1 MMDKQIKERQRNLHN
16 EGSLMKVSH
25 KIALFASTIVVLAF
39 SVFSWVQYYSVKD
52 ALYESTATN
61 TAESTKALGEQITNW
76 LNGKLALID
85 MMAETINEDFSAE
98 TIQNTFNTPLLKREF
113 ILIFGGLDTD
123 GERITN
129 DPSWNPQGWDARKR
143 PWYPYAR
150 SHQRAVLTD
159 PYPDAATKE
168 ILISAVAN
176 IYDKGEF
183 KGAFGGDLSLKT
195 VSEAVNT
202 LNFHG
207 TGYAFLVSADG
218 NIISHPDA
226 ELNGKSLNE
235 FFTAGVPR
243 FSEELQELT
252 VDGREVFTSYYKL
265 NGLYGSEWYVGVVLD
280 KAKVMAE
287 ASSMGWAALIGTL
300 ISALLTC
307 VAIYLAVSRA
317 LQPLQTLK
325 DSLHEINSGE
335 GDLTKRLDVTSKD
348 EFGQL
353 SEEFNRFL
361 AYLQELVGQVK
372 NISVDVRAN
381 TDMTAASAEVASGQ
395 LQQQLFE
402 LDQLATAMHEMSATA
417 QDVAANAQRTAASSQ
432 EVDEATHTGVEVVS
446 QTTTSIEGLA
456 RDMETV
462 VGTINDLSSY
472 SDNIASILTT
482 ITDIADQTN
491 LLALNA
497 AIEAARAGDL
507 GRGFAVVAD
516 EVRALASRTQQ
527 STEEI
532 KDMIQQLQAGVKN
545 AEVVILKGRDRAN
558 ETQAMAAEADG
569 VLGSIRESIQDINQ
583 MTLQIATAA
592 EEQSATAEEINRNT
606 ANIRDISG
614 NVSDQ
619 ARDQE
624 SNCNAM
630 VQLTSQQD
638 SALSK
643 FKV

>member
-1 MMDKQIKERQRNLHN
+1 
-16 EGSLMKVSH
+16 MKVSH
-25 KIALFASTIVVLAF
+25 KIALFASIIVVLAF
-39 SVFSWVQYYSVKD
+39 SIFSWVQYHSVRD
-52 ALYESTATN
+52 ALYEKTATG
-61 TAESTKALGEQITNW
+61 TAEATQALGQQITNW

-85 MMAETINEDFSAE
+85 MMAETIDDDFSE
-98 TIQNTFNTPLLKREF
+98 SGIQSTFNTPLLKREF

-150 SHQRAVLTD
+150 SHKRAVLTD

-176 IYDKGEF
+176 LYDKGQF
-183 KGAFGGDLSLKT
+183 KGAFGGDLSLKA
-195 VSEAVNT
+195 VSDAVNT
-202 LNFHG
+202 LNFQG

-218 NIISHPDA
+218 NIISHPNG
-226 ELNGKSLNE
+226 ELNGKGQGEL
-235 FFTAGVPR
+235 FTAGVPK
-243 FSEELQELT
+243 FSEDLQEAQVGGQT
-252 VDGREVFTSYYKL
+252 VFTSYYKL
-265 NGLYGSEWYVGVVLD
+265 SGLYGSEWYLGVVLD

-287 ASSMGWAALIGTL
+287 ANAFGWAALIGTL
-300 ISALLTC
+300 ISALLTS
-307 VAIYLAVSRA
+307 VAIYLAVSRTLYPLQA
-317 LQPLQTLK
+317 LQASLQ
-325 DSLHEINSGE
+325 EINSGE
-335 GDLTKRLDVTSKD
+335 GDLTKRLEVTTKD
-348 EFGQL
+348 EFGQV
-353 SEEFNRFL
+353 SEEFNRFVDF
-361 AYLQELVGQVK
+361 LQQLVGQVK
-372 NISVDVRAN
+372 SISVDVRAN
-381 TDMTAASAEVASGQ
+381 TDLTATSAETASGQ
-395 LQQQLFE
+395 LRQQLFE

-417 QDVAANAQRTAASSQ
+417 HDVASNAQRTAASSQ
-432 EVDEATHTGVEVVS
+432 EVDEATHAGVEVVS
-446 QTTTSIEGLA
+446 RTTDSIADLA
-456 RDMETV
+456 KDMDTV

-545 AEVVILKGRDRAN
+545 AEVVIMKGRDRATQ
-558 ETQAMAAEADG
+558 TQAMACEADG
-569 VLGSIRESIQDINQ
+569 VLGSIRESILDINQ

-614 NVSDQ
+614 SVSEQ
-619 ARDQE
+619 AHEQE
-624 SNCNAM
+624 SNCNSM

>member
-1 MMDKQIKERQRNLHN
+1 M
-16 EGSLMKVSH
+16 
-25 KIALFASTIVVLAF
+25 
-39 SVFSWVQYYSVKD
+39 
-52 ALYESTATN
+52 
-61 TAESTKALGEQITNW
+61 
-76 LNGKLALID
+76 
-85 MMAETINEDFSAE
+85 
-98 TIQNTFNTPLLKREF
+98 
-113 ILIFGGLDTD
+113 
-123 GERITN
+123 
-129 DPSWNPQGWDARKR
+129 
-143 PWYPYAR
+143 
-150 SHQRAVLTD
+150 LTD

-176 IYDKGEF
+176 LYDKGEF

-218 NIISHPDA
+218 NIISHPEAD
-226 ELNGKSLNE
+226 LNGKSLSD
-235 FFTAGVPR
+235 FFTAGVPQ

-287 ASSMGWAALIGTL
+287 ASSLGWAALIGTL

-307 VAIYLAVSRA
+307 VAIYMAVSRA

-432 EVDEATHTGVEVVS
+432 AVDEATHTGVEVVS

-482 ITDIADQTN
+482 ITDIADRPTCWH
-491 LLALNA
+491 L
-497 AIEAARAGDL
+497 
-507 GRGFAVVAD
+507 
-516 EVRALASRTQQ
+516 
-527 STEEI
+527 
-532 KDMIQQLQAGVKN
+532 
-545 AEVVILKGRDRAN
+545 
-558 ETQAMAAEADG
+558 
-569 VLGSIRESIQDINQ
+569 
-583 MTLQIATAA
+583 TLQLK
-592 EEQSATAEEINRNT
+592 RH
-606 ANIRDISG
+606 
-614 NVSDQ
+614 
-619 ARDQE
+619 
-624 SNCNAM
+624 
-630 VQLTSQQD
+630 VQVIWGVVLPW
-638 SALSK
+638 
-643 FKV
+643 

>member
-1 MMDKQIKERQRNLHN
+1 
-16 EGSLMKVSH
+16 MKVSH

-39 SVFSWVQYYSVKD
+39 SIFSWVQYHSVKD
-52 ALYESTATN
+52 ALYESTAKS

-85 MMAETINEDFSAE
+85 MMAETINEDFSGE
-98 TIQNTFNTPLLKREF
+98 TIQDTFNTPLLKKEF

-129 DPSWNPQGWDARKR
+129 DPTWNPQGWDARKR

-150 SHQRAVLTD
+150 NHERAVLTD

-176 IYDKGEF
+176 LYDKGEF
-183 KGAFGGDLSLKT
+183 KGAFGGDLSLKA
-195 VSEAVNT
+195 VSDAVNT

-218 NIISHPDA
+218 NIISHPEA
-226 ELNGKSLNE
+226 ELNGKSLTE
-235 FFTAGVPR
+235 FFTAGVPS
-243 FSEELQELT
+243 FSEELQET
-252 VDGREVFTSYYKL
+252 QVAGRDVFTSYYKL
-265 NGLYGSEWYVGVVLD
+265 AGLYGSEWYVGVILD
-280 KAKVMAE
+280 KSKLMAE
-287 ASSMGWAALIGTL
+287 ANAFGWAALIGTL
-300 ISALLTC
+300 ISALLTS
-307 VAIYLAVSRA
+307 VAIYMAVSRT
-317 LQPLQTLK
+317 LQPLQALK
-325 DSLHEINSGE
+325 GSLHEINSGE
-335 GDLTKRLDVTSKD
+335 GDLTKRLEVTTKD

-361 AYLQELVGQVK
+361 SYLQDLVGQVK

-381 TDMTAASAEVASGQ
+381 TDMTAASAEAAAAQ

-402 LDQLATAMHEMSATA
+402 LDQLATSMHEMSATA

-432 EVDEATHTGVEVVS
+432 MVDEATHTGVEAVS
-446 QTTTSIEGLA
+446 QTSSSIEDLA

-558 ETQAMAAEADG
+558 ETQIKAAEADG

-592 EEQSATAEEINRNT
+592 EQQSATAEEINRNT
-606 ANIRDISG
+606 SNIRDISG

-619 ARDQE
+619 AREQE
-624 SNCNAM
+624 SNCSAM